1 MLITHIISHIN
12 YSAIIDH
19 LGTFAFA
26 ISGLR
31 LAAAK
36 DFDWFG
42 AYVIGFVT
50 ATGGGTVRD
59 LLLGLTPFWMIEP
72 SYLIITGIAL
82 LVFLFLSQPLT
93 KIDKT
98 IFIFDAIGLGLF
110 VVVGIEKTLGQG
122 FPFWVAVIMGTITGC
137 VGGVTRDVLIN
148 ETPLVFRQDIYA
160 STCILG
166 GLVYWLLDV
175 MNLPNAIVSIAAAVT
190 VIFTRILAVKLGIK
204 MPSIQQNTL

>member
-1 MLITHIISHIN
+1 MTISFLPQLDYIT
-12 YSAIIDH
+12 IIDH

-31 LAAAK
+31 LAATK

-59 LLLGLTPFWMIEP
+59 LLLGLTPFWMVEP
-72 SYLIITGIAL
+72 SYLIITGVAL

-93 KIDKT
+93 KIGKT
-98 IFIFDAIGLGLF
+98 IFIFDTIGLGLF

-137 VGGVTRDVLIN
+137 IGGVVRDVLIN
-148 ETPLVFRQDIYA
+148 EPPLIFRQDIYA
-160 STCILG
+160 SACILG
-166 GLVYWLLDV
+166 GLVYWLLDI
-175 MNLPNAIVSIAAAVT
+175 MNLPNAVVSIAAALGVVT
-190 VIFTRILAVKLGIK
+190 TRILVVKLGIQI
-204 MPSIQQNTL
+204 PSINYKKP

>member
-1 MLITHIISHIN
+1 MTINFLPQLDYIT
-12 YSAIIDH
+12 IIDH
-19 LGTFAFA
+19 LGSFAFA

-59 LLLGLTPFWMIEP
+59 LLLGLTPFWMVEP

-93 KIDKT
+93 KIGKT
-98 IFIFDAIGLGLF
+98 IFIFDTIGLGLF

-137 VGGVTRDVLIN
+137 IGGVVRDVLIN
-148 ETPLVFRQDIYA
+148 EPPLIFRQDIYA
-160 STCILG
+160 SACILG
-166 GLVYWLLDV
+166 GLVYWLLDI
-175 MNLPNAIVSIAAAVT
+175 MNLPNAVVSIAAALGVVT
-190 VIFTRILAVKLGIK
+190 TRILVVKLGIQI
-204 MPSIQQNTL
+204 PSINYKKP